1 MSKTKRIIRIM
12 LALNNN
18 NSITAKELAK
28 SEGVSERTIL
38 RDIQELSEIY
48 FPVYSE
54 RGRNGGFKEEANR
67 S

>member
-38 RDIQELSEIY
+38 RDIQELSE
-48 FPVYSE
+48 
-54 RGRNGGFKEEANR
+54 GG
-67 S
+67 